1 MPEPAWLILLYS
13 LPASHAAAR
22 LSLWRQL
29 KRLGA
34 VSLKTSAYIL
44 PQRPEHEEAMQ
55 WLAQK
60 IRQDGGEASLLK
72 SAQVETL
79 STQSVKDLFQEARRA
94 DYEEILTAAAA
105 LKGPRKHRAAGSLD
119 TEIEKL
125 RRQYLA
131 VERIDFFACPAAEQ
145 VRMAL
150 DEFVPKAARVA
161 RKPLAKVADY
171 QKRIWQTRP
180 RPELDRVAS
189 VWLIRRF
196 IDPKAIFVFGAERV
210 PQRRIVTFD
219 MVDADFGHEG
229 DACTFE
235 TLVRR
240 FSLRKPGL
248 AVVAEIIH
256 AADIEDGKFPRTEG
270 LGLLAVLRGWAAQGV
285 ADEEILRRGSDLM
298 DGLFQSIATAP
309 QD

>member
-1 MPEPAWLILLYS
+1 MPDPPWLILLYS
-13 LPASHAAAR
+13 LPASHAAER

-44 PQRPEHEEAMQ
+44 PQRPEHEEALQ

-79 STQSVKDLFQEARRA
+79 STQSVKDLFQDARRT

-105 LKGPRKHRAAGSLD
+105 LKGPRKNRAAGRLD
-119 TEIEKL
+119 AKVQKL

-131 VERIDFFACPAAEQ
+131 VRRIDFFACPAAEQ
-145 VRMAL
+145 VRAAL
-150 DEFVPKAARVA
+150 DELLPKTARAARKAPA
-161 RKPLAKVADY
+161 RAADY
-171 QKRIWQTRP
+171 QKRVWQTRP
-180 RPELDRVAS
+180 RPELDRMAS
-189 VWLIRRF
+189 AWLIRRF
-196 IDPKAIFVFGAERV
+196 IDPKATFAFGAERL
-210 PQRRIVTFD
+210 PRRGTVTFD

-229 DACTFE
+229 DDCTFE

-240 FSLRKPGL
+240 FSLKKPGL
-248 AVVAEIIH
+248 AVIAEIIH
-256 AADIEDGKFPRTEG
+256 AADIEDGRFPRAEG
-270 LGLLAVLRGWAAQGV
+270 LGLLAVLRGWAALGV
-285 ADEEILRRGSDLM
+285 PDEEILRRGSDLM
-298 DGLFQSIATAP
+298 DGLLQSIAAG
-309 QD
+309 QHG